1 MPERAFNLLLAL
13 AGVAAVALLVVLG
26 ADLARSA
33 QRGPRWKRRLIA
45 AGLGLLA
52 SLGVASVNP
61 GCIWT
66 CYVPAYVDYSE
77 GTTGQLRARL
87 RVLAGMVD
95 GPSPVKPEV
104 LQRTL
109 EGIQEDLDLLAKNE
123 AAGKLTPSQLSAA
136 KTLRALAEELV
147 QAVREKQE
155 AGALPNVE
163 KP

>member
-26 ADLARSA
+26 VDLARSA

-52 SLGVASVNP
+52 SLGVASVDP

-66 CYVPAYVDYSE
+66 CYDPITVAYCE
-77 GTTGQLRARL
+77 GTTGQLHARL
-87 RVLAGMVD
+87 SVLADMVD
-95 GPSPVKPEV
+95 GRSPVKPEV

-109 EGIQEDLDLLAKNE
+109 EGIQADLDLLAKDE
-123 AAGKLTPSQLSAA
+123 AAGKLTPSQLSVLP
-136 KTLRALAEELV
+136 TLRALAKDLM

>member
-26 ADLARSA
+26 VDLARSA
-33 QRGPRWKRRLIA
+33 RRGPRWKRRLIA

-52 SLGVASVNP
+52 SLGVASVDP
-61 GCIWT
+61 GCIET
-66 CYVPAYVDYSE
+66 CYWHLAVEYRE
-77 GTTGQLRARL
+77 GTTGQLCARL
-87 RVLAGMVD
+87 GILAGMVN
-95 GPSPVKPEV
+95 GRSPVKPEV

-109 EGIQEDLDLLAKNE
+109 QGIQANLDLLAKDE

-136 KTLRALAEELV
+136 ETLRALAKELM